1 MIVASRYAKSLID
14 LAVEKGQLEVVY
26 GDMQQVHAV
35 CESSREFVLF
45 LNSPVIKTD
54 KKIET
59 FKAVF
64 GDKLSAMTRSFIE
77 IIAHKRR
84 ESYLPQIA
92 TAFVEQY
99 KQHKKILTAV
109 ITSAV
114 GLDATTKSKV
124 MELVKAQSSGEVEL
138 VEKVDPSVIGGFVLT
153 IGDKQVDRSVA
164 RQLINLKKNFSENPY
179 VSQL

>member
-1 MIVASRYAKSLID
+1 MIVASRYAKSLLD
-14 LAVEKGQLEVVY
+14 LAVEKGQLEAVY
-26 GDMQQVHAV
+26 ADMQQVKSV
-35 CESSREFVLF
+35 CDGSREFVLF

-59 FKAVF
+59 FQAVF
-64 GDKLSAMTRSFIE
+64 TDNLSAMTRSFLE

-84 ESYLPQIA
+84 ESYIPQIA
-92 TAFVEQY
+92 SAFVEQY

-114 GLDATTKSKV
+114 GLDATTKAKV
-124 MELVKAQSSGEVEL
+124 LELVKAQSSGEVEL
-138 VEKVDPSVIGGFVLT
+138 IEKVDPSVIGGFVIK
-153 IGDKQVDRSVA
+153 IGDKQVDRSVL
-164 RQLINLKKNFSENPY
+164 RQLANLKKSFSENPY